1 MNDLIVKI
9 TKVDPLYAEEYFKI
23 RGNWSHSQSSLPSFL
38 FTQLSFFAFYI
49 NAIKA
54 EHTLP
59 FLAVAP
65 SPFIQEPNQKEYT
78 LVIDF
83 MRVFLDHAGAKRTSQ
98 RGRELS
104 IRPYSSYFLKEMA
117 KYY

>member
-9 TKVDPLYAEEYFKI
+9 AKVDPLYAEEYFKI

-65 SPFIQEPNQKEYT
+65 SPFIQEPNQKDTRWSLISCGCFWIT
-78 LVIDF
+78 LAPKEQASEGGSCRSDPT
-83 MRVFLDHAGAKRTSQ
+83 LHTS
-98 RGRELS
+98 
-104 IRPYSSYFLKEMA
+104 
-117 KYY
+117 